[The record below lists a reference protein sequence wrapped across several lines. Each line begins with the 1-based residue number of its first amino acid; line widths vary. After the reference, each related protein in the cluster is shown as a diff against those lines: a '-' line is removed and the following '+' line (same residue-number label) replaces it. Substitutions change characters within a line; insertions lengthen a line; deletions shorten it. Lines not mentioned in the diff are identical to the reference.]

1 MQLTR
6 REGINQRNGVFLMNP
21 AGNKQG
27 YKILVVDDEDHI
39 RRILKFQL
47 EKHGYRVVLAENGE
61 VALELVRRE
70 SPDLILLDLMMPRID
85 GFETCRRIRQNF
97 QTSQIPVI
105 ILTAKSELPDKIK
118 GLQDGAN
125 DYLIKPYSNE
135 ELLLRVRN
143 VLEWSLRQKEANPLT
158 GLPGNRAIEKELQAR
173 IESKAPFA
181 FLYLDIDNF
190 KPYNDHYGYQKGDD
204 AILFLGDIIT
214 EAVNSLGG
222 GDDFVGHIGGDDFVI
237 ITAPE
242 RAEFIARHIVDEFD
256 RGSLVLLREEDITR
270 GFMEVRNRLGD
281 VKRMPVM
288 SLTIAI
294 VLDEE
299 GKLKHYAQV
308 NDIASELKQYGKGM
322 VGSIVVRERRK
333 SNEPAQKVE
342 SEG

>member
-21 AGNKQG
+21 VGNKQG

>member
-1 MQLTR
+1 M
-6 REGINQRNGVFLMNP
+6 ISS
-21 AGNKQG
+21 GNKQG

-222 GDDFVGHIGGDDFVI
+222 GGDFVGHIGGDDFVV
-237 ITAPE
+237 ITSPE
-242 RAEFIARHIVDEFD
+242 RSEFIARHIIDEFD

-270 GFMEVRNRLGD
+270 GFMEVRNRLGEI
-281 VKRMPVM
+281 KRMPVM
-288 SLTIAI
+288 SLTVAL

-308 NDIASELKQYGKGM
+308 NDIASELKQYGKGL
-322 VGSIVVRERRK
+322 VGSVVVRERRK
-333 SNEPAQKVE
+333 TNEPAQKVE